1 MAYEALRNS
10 TLPRALADVLRDVS
24 DLLQK
29 EVRLARAEI
38 NHKIASGAQAGIWMG
53 GAALLFLVA
62 AVLVVEAAVFA
73 LATAGIPL
81 PWACLLVAVAIAI
94 IGALALAYGRS
105 AVRET
110 LTPARSIKQINED
123 VRTVKENLS

>member
-38 NHKIASGAQAGIWMG
+38 NHKIASGAQAGLWMA

-62 AVLVVEAAVFA
+62 ALLVVEAAVFA
-73 LATAGIPL
+73 LATAGMPL

-94 IGALALAYGRS
+94 IGAVAFAYGRS
-105 AVRET
+105 AVREA